1 MHQVEIGLVRK
12 TPTIEAYMRDALRNL
27 KPTNRPCFDVD
38 GEMTEILMVA
48 SFLEFFR
55 TQRELQHHLES
66 REKMPGE
73 ILQAHIT
80 WDTSNPSKIL
90 DALEDVMRNTIDN
103 KIQRAY
109 GQTVLFSSVN
119 AQVAKGYRSTETG
132 RRSNHITILQELA
145 HKRAGT
151 VSAREIEQMASR
163 YVKDYYAGQRW
174 LAVIEWFGGSGIV
187 LIFVIAG
194 K

>member
-1 MHQVEIGLVRK
+1 
-12 TPTIEAYMRDALRNL
+12 
-27 KPTNRPCFDVD
+27 
-38 GEMTEILMVA
+38 MTEILMVT

-55 TQRELQHHLES
+55 TKRELQNHLES
-66 REKMPGE
+66 RSKMPGE
-73 ILQAHIT
+73 NLQAHVT

-90 DALEDVMRNTIDN
+90 DGLEDVMRNTIDN
-103 KIQRAY
+103 KIHRAY

-119 AQVAKGYRSTETG
+119 AQVAKGYRSIATG
-132 RRSNHITILQELA
+132 RRSNHITILEELA

-151 VSAREIEQMASR
+151 VSAREIEQMAAR
-163 YVKDYYAGQRW
+163 YLKDYHAGQRW
-174 LAVIEWFGGSGIV
+174 LAVIDWFGGNGIV

>member
-1 MHQVEIGLVRK
+1 MRK
-12 TPTIEAYMRDALRNL
+12 TPIIEAYVRGALRNL
-27 KPTNRPCFDVD
+27 KPTNRPCCDVD
-38 GEMTEILMVA
+38 GETTEILMVA

-55 TQRELQHHLES
+55 NKRELQYHLES

-73 ILQAHIT
+73 NLQAHIT

-103 KIQRAY
+103 KIHRAY

-119 AQVAKGYRSTETG
+119 AQVAKGYGSTATG
-132 RRSNHITILQELA
+132 RRNHITILEELA

-163 YVKDYYAGQRW
+163 YLKDYYAGQKW